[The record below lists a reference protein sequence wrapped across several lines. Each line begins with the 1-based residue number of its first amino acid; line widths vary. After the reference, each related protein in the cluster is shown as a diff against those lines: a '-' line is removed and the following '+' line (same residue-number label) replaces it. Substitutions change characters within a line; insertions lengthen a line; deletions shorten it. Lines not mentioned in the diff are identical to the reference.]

1 MTEQQKRQLAQPI
14 TDLYADLTDELMTA
28 IAQQL
33 ASYGQLTETA
43 RWKAKKLLQSG
54 ELNQR
59 VMKII
64 AQRTKICPEL
74 ILAAVENAA
83 WAAVN
88 EIEPELQEAAR
99 QGLVSD
105 AAIAADASVM
115 QALTMYQRQAEQ
127 ACNLVNTV
135 MLYKARDAYTGIVNH
150 AAELAEKPE
159 YLQILGKRTGAVVT
173 GMQSRRAAVRQC
185 IHEFAEKGLPGFVDK
200 RGREWSPEAY
210 INMDIRTTVNNTA
223 HETQFAR
230 MDAYGSD
237 LIEVSSHI
245 GARPLCAPYQGKLY
259 SRSGKSGYTTDLN
272 GNRIPYEPWSTT
284 SYGQPAGLL
293 GINCGHYVYA
303 FFPGLS
309 TQTYE
314 SYDTE
319 QNAETY
325 KQSQRQRYLERRI
338 RASKRECMMLDKL
351 GDEEGFKKAAVRL
364 KERKAALN
372 HFLGETG
379 RAERADRAQAVGFGR
394 SQARKASATAKKHID
409 MIEDFS
415 RRMQEKGYIVKG
427 FDRYYGDRET
437 LSHMLSAFEHMAT
450 VYPQVADG
458 LTIAYSYSKN
468 PDDIGWYDSR
478 TKTIGYNRQVFGN
491 WNHFCKEYKELVEKG
506 WFPEGTTPDGAFY
519 HEFGHAFAYQN
530 GAKSLD
536 QEVKDVFFDLG
547 FGYMS
552 KSRWKNELNKE
563 LSIYATSDVKPSSQE
578 VIAESFSEWYTS
590 NDPRR
595 FCIAFM
601 KKVGAL

>member
-14 TDLYADLTDELMTA
+14 TNLYADLTDELMTA
-28 IAQQL
+28 IAEQL

-43 RWKAKKLLQSG
+43 RWKAKKLMQSG

-88 EIEPELQEAAR
+88 EIEPELQEAAK

-105 AAIAADASVM
+105 SVIAADASVM

-150 AAELAEKPE
+150 AVQLAEKPE
-159 YLQILGKRTGAVVT
+159 YLQILGKRTGTVVT

-200 RGREWSPEAY
+200 SGREWSPEAY

-245 GARPLCAPYQGKLY
+245 GARLLCAPYQGKLY

-314 SYDTE
+314 PYDTE
-319 QNAETY
+319 QNAEIY

-351 GDEEGFKKAAVRL
+351 EDKEGFKDASIRL
-364 KERKAALN
+364 KERKKTLET
-372 HFLGETG
+372 FLKQTERTKRNDRVSIYGFDKNVNKKSA
-379 RAERADRAQAVGFGR
+379 RAFTQAVKSGNLLTHQNRAIYDYVSSESYMLNSALR
-394 SQARKASATAKKHID
+394 SGDELSTHQKALVERLDKTLSLLPNYSGTVYRSLDSSMMNLEEFLEQHKVGSLVNYPAYTSTSKQMYDDGMDIQMIIKTYTAKDI
-409 MIEDFS
+409 
-415 RRMQEKGYIVKG
+415 
-427 FDRYYGDRET
+427 
-437 LSHMLSAFEHMAT
+437 SA
-450 VYPQVADG
+450 
-458 LTIAYSYSKN
+458 
-468 PDDIGWYDSR
+468 
-478 TKTIGYNRQVFGN
+478 
-491 WNHFCKEYKELVEKG
+491 WNGKENEVLIKRNTRFVVSEMK
-506 WFPEGTTPDGAFY
+506 
-519 HEFGHAFAYQN
+519 N
-530 GAKSLD
+530 GAIYMEEMLD
-536 QEVKDVFFDLG
+536 E
-547 FGYMS
+547 
-552 KSRWKNELNKE
+552 
-563 LSIYATSDVKPSSQE
+563 
-578 VIAESFSEWYTS
+578 
-590 NDPRR
+590 
-595 FCIAFM
+595 
-601 KKVGAL
+601 